1 MSQLNKHLQKEILS
15 INKKGDENAEDKVT
29 KQRLLRSD
37 RGFSILEM
45 VVAITVLTVVT
56 SLLYL
61 YNNKGFLFFNKIFT
75 FDRIQLNSKSA
86 TELLLNNLRE
96 ASQEY
101 IYINSGFN
109 SNIPLPDDL
118 VNGSQYIYF
127 AKFISDKENSEIQ
140 GIKDSINRKI
150 NGHYDYYLAYQ
161 AQVENGQGSYY
172 DDRARLRTII
182 FPDQT
187 IDHTDFNREDWPFL
201 PEINN
206 EDLKKIKNFG
216 FLDYLK
222 LGGDSPVFSLK
233 NSVIDFN
240 YLDGSQLLDKKTVL
254 INIKMTD
261 NKQSV
266 ILETSSAVVP
276 RN

>member
-1 MSQLNKHLQKEILS
+1 MSQLNRYLQREVLRTS
-15 INKKGDENAEDKVT
+15 GKGDKNIKT
-29 KQRLLRSD
+29 RIIRQRIARAD

-45 VVAITVLTVVT
+45 VVAITIITVVT

-61 YNNKGFLFFNKIFT
+61 YNNKGFLFFDKIFT

-101 IYINSGFN
+101 IYIGSGFN
-109 SNIPLPDDL
+109 SSIPLPNNL
-118 VNGSQYIYF
+118 VTGSEYIYF
-127 AKFISDKENSEIQ
+127 AKFVSDKENSEIQ
-140 GIKDSINRKI
+140 GIKDSINRKT

-161 AQVENGQGSYY
+161 AQIENGQGSYY

-187 IDHTDFNREDWPFL
+187 IDHTDFNQEDWPFL
-201 PEINN
+201 PKINN

-216 FLDYLK
+216 FLDFLK
-222 LGGDSPVFSLK
+222 LGGNSPVFSLK

>member
-1 MSQLNKHLQKEILS
+1 
-15 INKKGDENAEDKVT
+15 
-29 KQRLLRSD
+29 
-37 RGFSILEM
+37 M
-45 VVAITVLTVVT
+45 VVAITILTVVT

-61 YNNKGFLFFNKIFT
+61 YNNKGFLFFDKIFT

-101 IYINSGFN
+101 IYIGTGFN
-109 SNIPLPDDL
+109 SSIPLPDDL
-118 VNGSQYIYF
+118 VNGSEYIYF
-127 AKFISDKENSEIQ
+127 AKFVSDKENSEIQ
-140 GIKDSINRKI
+140 GIKDSINRKT

-161 AQVENGQGSYY
+161 AQIENGRGAYY
-172 DDRARLRTII
+172 EDRARLRTII

-187 IDHTDFNREDWPFL
+187 IDHTDFNQEDWPFL
-201 PEINN
+201 PKINN

-216 FLDYLK
+216 FLDDLK
-222 LGGDSPVFSLK
+222 LGGNSPVFSLK
-233 NSVIDFN
+233 NSVINFN

-254 INIKMTD
+254 INIKMMD
-261 NKQSV
+261 SKQSV
-266 ILETSSAVVP
+266 LLELSSAMVP

>member
-1 MSQLNKHLQKEILS
+1 MPELNRYLQRKVLHTSKRGGKNIKTKIIGQL
-15 INKKGDENAEDKVT
+15 VT
-29 KQRLLRSD
+29 RSD

-45 VVAITVLTVVT
+45 VVAITILSVVT

-61 YNNKGFLFFNKIFT
+61 YNNKGFLFFDKIFT

-101 IYINSGFN
+101 IYIGSGFN
-109 SNIPLPDDL
+109 SSIPLPNDL
-118 VNGSQYIYF
+118 VNGSEYIYF
-127 AKFISDKENSEIQ
+127 AKFISDKENSEVQ
-140 GIKDSINRKI
+140 GIKDSINRKT

-161 AQVENGQGSYY
+161 AQIENGRGSYY
-172 DDRARLRTII
+172 EDRARLRTII

-187 IDHTDFNREDWPFL
+187 IDHTDFNQEDWPFL
-201 PEINN
+201 PEVSE
-206 EDLKKIKNFG
+206 EDRKKIKNFG
-216 FLDYLK
+216 FLDFLK
-222 LGGDSPVFSLK
+222 LSGNSDVFSLK

-261 NKQSV
+261 SKQSV
-266 ILETSSAVVP
+266 ILESSSAVVP